1 MSQARKISRIS
12 LSSSTEDP
20 LTLYQSILSMPG
32 KISISAKQVKA
43 MARELE
49 NGYNVYLNTDTGEY
63 KALSDMEQLSTEGLF
78 HTDEHRKITDHWDH
92 YIIISILESWELFE
106 VMENFMFEVDSDFHY
121 RLLEALYQTNPFER
135 FQYLVETSRYKEA
148 WISFKRQKFIQY
160 VEDQLK
166 AENIALDSKST

>member
-1 MSQARKISRIS
+1 
-12 LSSSTEDP
+12 
-20 LTLYQSILSMPG
+20 MPG
-32 KISISAKQVKA
+32 KISISAKQVKE

-49 NGYNVYLNTDTGEY
+49 NGFNVYLNTDTGEY
-63 KALSDMEQLSTEGLF
+63 KALSDMEQLSPEGLF

-92 YIIISILESWELFE
+92 YIIISNPESWELFE

-121 RLLEALYQTNPFER
+121 QLLQALYQKNPFES

-148 WISFKRQKFIQY
+148 WQTFKTTKYIQY

-166 AENIALDSKST
+166 AEDIALESQQS